1 MANLVNYS
9 QSPFNKSR
17 KDKFLLVLNFPD
29 GLKSIARK
37 LTRTDQ
43 SIFPDAIQFSVYG
56 SLVPDIEVPVLNVKY
71 SGQTH
76 VASSQARDPYPPVLV
91 NFTVDNRFN
100 NYWTIFKWL
109 NLFNDQRSG
118 TFDSSNLLPD
128 PKNNKKDILVYAA
141 NISIFALDE
150 YDKRSVEFKYIN
162 AFPTALG
169 GITFNN
175 RDPGEIETFFTF
187 NYSQLLVSL
196 VETVDSL

>member
-29 GLKSIARK
+29 GLKNIAK
-37 LTRTDQ
+37 KVTRSNDY
-43 SIFPDAIQFSVYG
+43 IFPDALQFSVYG
-56 SLVPDIEVPVLNVKY
+56 SLVPDVEVPALNLRY
-71 SGQTH
+71 SGQTLTT
-76 VASSQARDPYPPVLV
+76 SSQARNPYPPLTV

-100 NYWTIFKWL
+100 NYWTIYKWL
-109 NLFNDQRSG
+109 NLLNHDRTGIYNSSDILPESKFN
-118 TFDSSNLLPD
+118 N
-128 PKNNKKDILVYAA
+128 KDILVYAA

-150 YDKRSVEFKYIN
+150 YDKRSIEFKYIN

-169 GITFNN
+169 GISFNN
-175 RDPGEIETFFTF
+175 RDPGEIETSFTF
-187 NYSQLLVSL
+187 SYSQFLVSL